1 MKASRHGL
9 RAAAIGLA
17 SAVAIGV
24 ASTAPAYTLAVTLG
38 LVSQELGGNSVA
50 APAVLLLAVAP
61 VLCIAVAFDRLNR
74 RQSDCGT
81 TFAWVTRAMGPWA
94 GWTAGWITMTA
105 GVLVMAS
112 LAQVAAIST
121 FDLLGL
127 NALAESRFATAL
139 AGTAWI
145 GLTTWGCV
153 RGIEPT
159 ARAQYVLLG
168 TELVALLVFGAA
180 AWVAATHASAPADA
194 VRPALSWLG
203 FGTVR
208 SASALA
214 GAEAVAVFLY
224 WGWESALSLN
234 EETKGSDR
242 TPGRA
247 GFLSLGILLL
257 TYVFVA
263 VAAQAVHGPAF
274 LAAHADDVFAALA
287 PDVLPDPWDRL
298 VTFAVLTSA
307 VASCQTT
314 ILPAARTLLSMA
326 AAGALPAAMAKI
338 DPRFQTPARTTW
350 ILGAASCAWFL
361 VISAASA
368 QVLEDSLISISL
380 LAAFSYA
387 VTGYACPL
395 VCARNGVRSASD
407 MLLLLVAPV
416 VGAVSLTWVFFQTL
430 AESAAATTVLGIGLP
445 VALVACVVLAGV
457 ALMLLQFRAA
467 PAFFRRD

>member
-1 MKASRHGL
+1 MKASEHGL

-38 LVSQELGGNSVA
+38 LVSQELGGKSAA
-50 APAVLLLAVAP
+50 APAVLLLAVLP

-81 TFAWVTRAMGPWA
+81 TFAWVTRAMGPWV
-94 GWTAGWITMTA
+94 GWIAGWITITA

-127 NALAESRFATAL
+127 ETLAGSRFATTL
-139 AGTAWI
+139 AGVAWMA
-145 GLTTWGCV
+145 LTTWGCV

-159 ARAQYVLLG
+159 AKAQYLLLG
-168 TELVALLVFGAA
+168 TELVALLVFAAA
-180 AWVAATHASAPADA
+180 AWAAATQAGAPGDA

-208 SASALA
+208 EPASLA
-214 GAEAVAVFLY
+214 GAVAVAVFLY

-234 EETKGSDR
+234 EETRNSAR

-247 GFLSLGILLL
+247 GYLSLALLLL

-263 VAAQAVHGPAF
+263 LAAQAVHGPAF
-274 LAAHADDVFAALA
+274 LAQHADDVFAALA
-287 PDVLPDPWDRL
+287 PDVLPAPWDRL

-338 DPRFQTPARTTW
+338 HPRFQTPALTTW
-350 ILGAASCAWFL
+350 LLGAASCAWFL
-361 VISAASA
+361 VVSAASA

-387 VTGYACPL
+387 ITGFACPL
-395 VCARNGVRSASD
+395 VCATNGVRSATD
-407 MLLLLVAPV
+407 TLLLVVAPL
-416 VGAVSLTWVFFQTL
+416 VGAVALTWVFFQTL
-430 AESAAATTVLGIGLP
+430 LGPGLP
-445 VALVACVVLAGV
+445 VALVAAVVLAGLV
-457 ALMLLQFRAA
+457 LMFLQFRAS
-467 PAFFRRD
+467 PGFFSKRRSGRVKP